1 MYVTRISRFITL
13 YIAFDI
19 IHGFT

>member
-1 MYVTRISRFITL
+1 MTL

-19 IHGFT
+19 IHGFP